1 MTTETDVIEKKKVV
15 DTPPKEPS
23 KYKVIVFNDDHTSV
37 EFVIAMLITVFNY
50 SQDNAL
56 KLTLEIHNAGSA
68 VVGVY
73 SHEIAEQKVIEA
85 SDMARNHG
93 FPLILKAEAE

>member
-15 DTPPKEPS
+15 DAPPKEPS

-85 SDMARNHG
+85 SDMARSHG
-93 FPLILKAEAE
+93 YPLILKAEAE

>member
-1 MTTETDVIEKKKVV
+1 MTTETNIIEKKKVRNSV
-15 DTPPKEPS
+15 PKEPS
-23 KYKVIVFNDDHTSV
+23 KYKVIVFNDDQTSV

-50 SQDNAL
+50 SQEDAL

-73 SHEIAEQKVIEA
+73 SHEIAEQKVVEA
-85 SDMARNHG
+85 SDMARSHG
-93 FPLILKAEAE
+93 YPLILKAEAE

>member
-1 MTTETDVIEKKKVV
+1 
-15 DTPPKEPS
+15 
-23 KYKVIVFNDDHTSV
+23 
-37 EFVIAMLITVFNY
+37 VFNY

>member
-1 MTTETDVIEKKKVV
+1 
-15 DTPPKEPS
+15 
-23 KYKVIVFNDDHTSV
+23 
-37 EFVIAMLITVFNY
+37 
-50 SQDNAL
+50 
-56 KLTLEIHNAGSA
+56 LEIHNAGSA

>member
-1 MTTETDVIEKKKVV
+1 MTTETNIIEKKKIKNSV
-15 DTPPKEPS
+15 PKEPS

-73 SHEIAEQKVIEA
+73 SHEIAEQKVVEA

>member
-15 DTPPKEPS
+15 DAPPKEPS

-50 SQDNAL
+50 SQDKAL
-56 KLTLEIHNAGSA
+56 PLTLEIHNAGSA

-85 SDMARNHG
+85 SDMARSHG
-93 FPLILKAEAE
+93 YPLVLKAEAE